1 MKGKKMSKTLNKL
14 GLHSTSTNLKRAISF
29 FIEEQNL
36 SSLFTYN
43 DLRHLL
49 DDYCKN
55 KLKPVEKVVQAMK
68 EENTTIE
75 FSPSSSNTLD
85 GFLENVKKEII
96 HVSSEE
102 NIVNIDFS
110 CDYPDFENEREASLH
125 IKHLVPETN
134 EDYELK
140 VQHKQMVDFL
150 LDNYQSIKEKA
161 LFYQD
166 EVKNAKKQA
175 EIDKI
180 QKQIKALEEKAK
192 EIENS

>member
-1 MKGKKMSKTLNKL
+1 MSKTLNKL
-14 GLHSTSTNLKRAISF
+14 GLHSTSTHLKRAIVF

-36 SSLFTYN
+36 SSIFTYN

-55 KLKPVEKVVQAMK
+55 KLKPVENVFQSMK
-68 EENTTIE
+68 EADQTIE
-75 FSPSSSNTLD
+75 FSPSASNTLE
-85 GFLENVKKEII
+85 GFLENIKKEILHI
-96 HVSSEE
+96 SSEE
-102 NIVNIDFS
+102 NIVNINFS
-110 CDYPDFENEREASLH
+110 CGYADFEDEKEAFLN
-125 IKHLVPETN
+125 IKYLVPETD
-134 EDYELK
+134 EDFEEK
-140 VQHKQMVDFL
+140 VKYKQMVDFL
-150 LDNYQSIKEKA
+150 LDNYQAIKEKE
-161 LFYQD
+161 LSYQE

>member
-1 MKGKKMSKTLNKL
+1 MSKTLNKL
-14 GLHSTSTNLKRAISF
+14 GLHSTSTHLKRAISF

-55 KLKPVEKVVQAMK
+55 KLKPVKKVVQSMK
-68 EENTTIE
+68 ETDQTIE
-75 FSPSSSNTLD
+75 FFPSDSNTIE
-85 GFLENVKKEII
+85 GFLENIKKEIL

-102 NIVNIDFS
+102 NIVNIHFY
-110 CDYPDFENEREASLH
+110 CDYTDFEDEKDAFLN
-125 IKHLVPETN
+125 IKYLVPETD

-140 VQHKQMVDFL
+140 VQYKQMVDFL

-161 LFYQD
+161 LSYQD

-192 EIENS
+192 AIENS

>member
-1 MKGKKMSKTLNKL
+1 MSKTLNKL
-14 GLHSTSTNLKRAISF
+14 GLHSTSTHLKRAIVF

-55 KLKPVEKVVQAMK
+55 KLKPVKKVVQAMK
-68 EENTTIE
+68 ETDQTIE
-75 FSPSSSNTLD
+75 FSPSDSNTLE
-85 GFLENVKKEII
+85 GFLENIKKEIL

-102 NIVNIDFS
+102 NIVNIHFY
-110 CDYPDFENEREASLH
+110 CDYADFEDNIDTFIN
-125 IKHLVPETN
+125 IKYLVPETD
-134 EDYELK
+134 EDFELK
-140 VQHKQMVDFL
+140 VKYKQMVDFL

-161 LFYQD
+161 LSYQD